1 MALRLYADE
10 CVDARI
16 VAGLRRRSIDVRSV
30 ADEDL
35 LGATDD
41 VQLDRAARLQRV
53 ILTSDTDFLELAHR
67 RAQHGLP
74 HPGVL
79 FIMPRTGVGDAI
91 RAVVLAAEVLDHEE
105 MASWIEWIP

>member
-1 MALRLYADE
+1 MPLRLYADE

-16 VAGLRRRSIDVRSV
+16 VAGLRRRSIDVRSA

-67 RAQHGLP
+67 RVHDGLP

-79 FIMPRTGVGDAI
+79 FIMPRTGVGEAI